1 MGCYQIQQPDLF
13 TCACDTISNRSRFS
27 IQDCMRFTSPCAD
40 SWCFCWQSCYALG
53 MQITLEIPDELAA
66 QAESRGMTPE
76 VYVRGLI
83 EAAAESRPLPLPLPR
98 HRPRIDTETFLRNM
112 AKYSEKIPQLP
123 DEAFTRASIYQD
135 HD

>member
-1 MGCYQIQQPDLF
+1 M
-13 TCACDTISNRSRFS
+13 AFS
-27 IQDCMRFTSPCAD
+27 LE
-40 SWCFCWQSCYALG
+40 SCYAFH